1 MMILAQQDPTLS
13 AGFET
18 WAYRGVIGIL
28 IYVLGWLLVKRFEQQ
43 SKIWEVVQRNK
54 ETSDKALVAARV
66 EFTSALKDT
75 MLSFRTSLEQLNGT
89 VKEVGTTLKDLQITI
104 GREYATRIELKEL
117 RVELKQDIQDSK
129 DA

>member
-1 MMILAQQDPTLS
+1 MILAQQDPMLS

-54 ETSDKALVAARV
+54 ETSDKALVAARA

-75 MLSFRTSLEQLNGT
+75 MLSFRASLEQLNGT